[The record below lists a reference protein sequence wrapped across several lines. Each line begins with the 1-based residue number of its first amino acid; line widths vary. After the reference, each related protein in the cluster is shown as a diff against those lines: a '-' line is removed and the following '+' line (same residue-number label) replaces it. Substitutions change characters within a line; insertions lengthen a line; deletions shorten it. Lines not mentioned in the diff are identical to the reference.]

1 MPTDGTKTGG
11 LGQMPVKWKAA
22 VTGAGSGVGR
32 EVALQLAR
40 SNWSLSLADKNLEAL
55 LDVQAECAATT
66 NAAHATQLD
75 VADRTEINSWAASSR
90 YALGGIDAVFNVAGI
105 LYSGDV
111 IDTPP
116 ADFDLV
122 MATNFESVV
131 NSSRAFLPDILKS
144 RRGRIV
150 NVSSAFGVMSAPGY
164 SAYNSSKFAVRGFT
178 EALNQEL
185 LLASRTARATC
196 VIPGGLRTSIARTA
210 RAAPGVDQARTA
222 DLFES
227 SIARTTPE
235 KAARKII
242 AGALKGKSQVTI
254 GNDARL
260 VHATTRVLGPHYQ
273 QLLPA
278 LQALRRR

>member
-1 MPTDGTKTGG
+1 MPEE
-11 LGQMPVKWKAA
+11 WRAA

-32 EVALQLAR
+32 EIALQLA
-40 SNWSLSLADKNLEAL
+40 SQNWSLALADSNYDAL
-55 LDVQAECAATT
+55 LDTQSRCAAT
-66 NAAHATQLD
+66 AAIARATRVD
-75 VADRTEINSWAASSR
+75 VSSRAEITCWAASSR
-90 YALGGIDAVFNVAGI
+90 NGLGGIDAVFNVAGV

-131 NSSRAFLPDILKS
+131 NSSRAFLPDILTS

-185 LLASRTARATC
+185 RLASRTARATC
-196 VIPGGLRTSIARTA
+196 VIPGGLKTSIARTA
-210 RAAPGVDQARTA
+210 RAAPGVDHARTA
-222 DLFES
+222 DFFDS
-227 SIARTTPE
+227 RIARTTPE
-235 KAARKII
+235 VAAQKII
-242 AGALKGKSQVTI
+242 AGAWRGKSQVTI

-260 VHATTRVLGPHYQ
+260 VAATTRVLGPHYQ
-273 QLLPA
+273 RLLPS
-278 LQALRRR
+278 LLALRRT

>member
-1 MPTDGTKTGG
+1 MPRE
-11 LGQMPVKWKAA
+11 WRAA
-22 VTGAGSGVGR
+22 VTGASSGVGR
-32 EVALQLAR
+32 EIALQLA
-40 SNWSLSLADKNLEAL
+40 SQNWSLSLADKNFDAL
-55 LDVQAECAATT
+55 LDVQSQCAATT
-66 NAAHATQLD
+66 NVTHVTRLD
-75 VADRTEINSWAASSR
+75 VADRSQIDSWAASSR
-90 YALGGIDAVFNVAGI
+90 SALGDIDAVFNVAGI

-131 NSSRAFLPDILKS
+131 NSSRAFLPDIMKS
-144 RRGRIV
+144 RRGRII

-185 LLASRTARATC
+185 RLASRTARATC
-196 VIPGGLRTSIARTA
+196 VIPGGLKTSIARTG

-222 DLFES
+222 ELFDNHV
-227 SIARTTPE
+227 ARTTPE
-235 KAARKII
+235 VAARKII
-242 AGALKGKSQVTI
+242 AGAWKGKSQVTI

-260 VHATTRVLGPHYQ
+260 IDVTTRALGPLYQ

>member
-1 MPTDGTKTGG
+1 MPGD
-11 LGQMPVKWKAA
+11 WRAA

-32 EVALQLAR
+32 EIALQLA
-40 SNWSLSLADKNLEAL
+40 SQNWSLALADNNYDAL
-55 LDVQAECAATT
+55 LDTQSRCAAMTT
-66 NAAHATQLD
+66 VARATQVD
-75 VADRTEINSWAASSR
+75 VANRTEINSWATSSR
-90 YALGGIDAVFNVAGI
+90 RALGGLDAIYNVAGV

-111 IDTPP
+111 IETPT

-144 RRGRIV
+144 RRGRII

-185 LLASRTARATC
+185 RLASRTARATC
-196 VIPGGLRTSIARTA
+196 VIPGGLKTPIARTA
-210 RAAPGVDQARTA
+210 RAAPGVDRARTA
-222 DLFES
+222 DFFDS
-227 SIARTTPE
+227 RIARTAP
-235 KAARKII
+235 KVAAQKII
-242 AGALKGKSQVTI
+242 AGAWKGKSQVTV

-260 VHATTRVLGPHYQ
+260 IDVTTRLLGSHYQ
-273 QLLPA
+273 HLLPA
-278 LQALRRR
+278 LQALRRL

>member
-1 MPTDGTKTGG
+1 MPGE
-11 LGQMPVKWKAA
+11 WRAA

-32 EVALQLAR
+32 EIALPLAGQ
-40 SNWSLSLADKNLEAL
+40 NWSLALADYNYDAL
-55 LDVQAECAATT
+55 LDTQSRCAAM
-66 NAAHATQLD
+66 NAVARATQVD
-75 VADRTEINSWAASSR
+75 VANRAEISSWAATSR
-90 YALGGIDAVFNVAGI
+90 SALGGIDAVFNVAGV

-111 IDTPP
+111 INTPP

-144 RRGRIV
+144 HRGRII

-185 LLASRTARATC
+185 RLASRTARATC
-196 VIPGGLRTSIARTA
+196 VIPGGLKTSIARTA
-210 RAAPGVDQARTA
+210 RAAPGVDRARTA
-222 DLFES
+222 DFFDS
-227 SIARTTPE
+227 RIARTTP
-235 KAARKII
+235 KVAAQKII
-242 AGALKGKSQVTI
+242 AGAWKGKSQVTV

-260 VHATTRVLGPHYQ
+260 VDVTARVLGPHYQ
-273 QLLPA
+273 HLLPA
-278 LQALRRR
+278 LQALRRL

>member
-1 MPTDGTKTGG
+1 MPGE
-11 LGQMPVKWKAA
+11 WRAA
-22 VTGAGSGVGR
+22 ITGAGSGVGR
-32 EVALQLAR
+32 EIALQLA
-40 SNWSLSLADKNLEAL
+40 SQSWSLALADNNYDAL
-55 LDVQAECAATT
+55 LATQSRCAAKT
-66 NAAHATQLD
+66 AVAHATEVD
-75 VADRTEINSWAASSR
+75 VANRIEINSWATSSR
-90 YALGGIDAVFNVAGI
+90 RALGGLDAIFNVAGI

-185 LLASRTARATC
+185 RLTSRTARATC
-196 VIPGGLRTSIARTA
+196 VIPGGLKTPIARTA

-222 DLFES
+222 DLFDS
-227 SIARTTPE
+227 RIARTTPTE
-235 KAARKII
+235 AARKII
-242 AGALKGKSQVTI
+242 AGARKGKSQVTV

-260 VHATTRVLGPHYQ
+260 IGVTTRVLGPHYQ

-278 LQALRRR
+278 LQSLRRP

>member
-1 MPTDGTKTGG
+1 MPGE
-11 LGQMPVKWKAA
+11 WRAA

-32 EVALQLAR
+32 EISLQLA
-40 SNWSLSLADKNLEAL
+40 SQNWSLALADNNYDAL
-55 LDVQAECAATT
+55 LDTQSRCAAVTPV
-66 NAAHATQLD
+66 ACATQVD
-75 VADRTEINSWAASSR
+75 VTDRTQIESWAVSSR
-90 YALGGIDAVFNVAGI
+90 STLGGIDAVFNVAGI

-122 MATNFESVV
+122 MDTNFYGVV
-131 NSSRAFLPDILKS
+131 TSSRAFLPDILQS

-185 LLASRTARATC
+185 RLSSPTARATC
-196 VIPGGLRTSIARTA
+196 VIPGGLKTPIARSA
-210 RAAPGVDQARTA
+210 RAAPGVDPTRTA
-222 DLFES
+222 DLFDRHV
-227 SIARTTPE
+227 ARTDPGF
-235 KAARKII
+235 AARKII
-242 AGALKGKSQVTI
+242 DGAWKGKSRVTV

-260 VHATTRVLGPHYQ
+260 VDLTTRVLGSQYQ
-273 QLLPA
+273 QILPA
-278 LQALRRR
+278 IQVARRRR